1 MIEDKL
7 LIWKLKR
14 GEQAALREIYEKHK
28 NGLLKLA
35 VFLTNDTQSA
45 EDIIQDVFV
54 GFAQASA
61 KRLTIWNLKGYLV
74 TSVIN
79 QVRNRIR
86 DKTRHNIESQDN
98 FESIATESN
107 RPEKWAILNEQI
119 KLLSDAMAK
128 LPYEQREVIT
138 LYMQAD
144 LTFREISRLQQTNIS
159 TVQGRYRYGIDKLL
173 KLLNSEVIK

>member
-35 VFLTNDTQSA
+35 VFLTNDAPSA
-45 EDIIQDVFV
+45 EDIVQDVFV
-54 GFAQASA
+54 AFAQASA
-61 KRLTIWNLKGYLV
+61 KGLTAWNLKGYLV

-79 QVRNRIR
+79 QVRNRFR
-86 DKTRHNIESQDN
+86 DRKRHNTELQDN
-98 FESIATESN
+98 LESIATESN

-119 KLLSDAMAK
+119 KLLSAAMAK

-159 TVQGRYRYGIDKLL
+159 TVQGRYRYGIDKLR